1 MAVALALAASLMWGV
16 GDYLGGIASR
26 RNALV
31 TVILAGQVAGLAA
44 LIAVGAVRGIDIS
57 TRGALAG
64 VGAGL
69 LSAIAITTFYR
80 AMTIGS
86 MSIAAPVL
94 STSAAVPVLIS
105 LAGGDL
111 PSALQSAG
119 IVAALVGVVLASREP
134 EHGHPDPGA
143 QRRSFLLAL
152 VATAAIG
159 FQLVL
164 LSIAADTDP
173 LLGVTGSRLT
183 SVLIFTAVALVVR
196 PPVRREALPG
206 LAGIGLL
213 DTAANVSYAAATTAG
228 LLSVVAVLSSLYP
241 VVTVGLA
248 HRHLGERLAGSQR
261 VGVALALGGAA
272 LISAG

>member
-1 MAVALALAASLMWGV
+1 MWGV

-57 TRGALAG
+57 TGGAIAG

-152 VATAAIG
+152 VATVAIG

-164 LSIAADTDP
+164 LSYAADTDP

-183 SVLIFTAVALVVR
+183 SVVIFTAAALVVR

-206 LAGIGLL
+206 LTGIGLL

-261 VGVALALGGAA
+261 AGVALALGGAA

>member
-16 GDYLGGIASR
+16 GDYLGGLASR

-31 TVILAGQVAGLAA
+31 TVILAGQAAGLAA
-44 LIAVGAVRGIDIS
+44 LLVVAALRGIETS
-57 TRGALAG
+57 PRGTLAG

-69 LSAIAITTFYR
+69 LSAVAITAFYR
-80 AMTIGS
+80 ALTIGT

-94 STSAAVPVLIS
+94 STSAAVPVVVS
-105 LAGGDL
+105 VAGGDL
-111 PSALQSAG
+111 PSPAQSAG
-119 IVAALVGVVLASREP
+119 IAAALIGVVLASREP
-134 EHGHPDPGA
+134 AHGHPDPAA
-143 QRRSFLLAL
+143 QRQSFLLAL
-152 VATAAIG
+152 VATVAIG
-159 FQLVL
+159 LQLVL
-164 LSIAADTDP
+164 LSTAADTDP
-173 LLGVTGSRLT
+173 LLGVTASRMT
-183 SVLIFTAVALVVR
+183 SVLVFAGVALAVR

-213 DTAANVSYAAATTAG
+213 DTAANVCYAAATTAG

-248 HRHLGERLAGSQR
+248 HRHLGERLTRPQR